1 MNSEAEQNQE
11 TPTAAAPEAAPA
23 TAATDEAAAPEPAQ
37 PDLMTL
43 MEQQLNLLK
52 GELAQAKDQ
61 YIRSLAELENFKR
74 RKNEETKDRLK
85 YSTQGL
91 AKAVIIG
98 LDNLEL
104 ALNQAQPGE
113 HEQFA
118 SFIKGIEMVKV
129 HLLDSLSKNDIQ
141 RFDPKGEKFD
151 PNRHEALGMIETSE
165 VPDGHVAGVMQA
177 GYLLHDRVIRP
188 ARVQVGKKPAE
199 QTN

>member
-11 TPTAAAPEAAPA
+11 TPSAVEPEAAPA
-23 TAATDEAAAPEPAQ
+23 AADQTAQEPAQ

-43 MEQQLNLLK
+43 MEQQLALLK
-52 GELAQAKDQ
+52 TELAQAKDQ

-85 YSTQGL
+85 FATQGL
-91 AKAVIIG
+91 AKGVIIG

-104 ALNQAQPGE
+104 ALGQAQPGE

-118 SFIKGIEMVKV
+118 NFIKGIEMVKLQ
-129 HLLDSLSKNDIQ
+129 LLDSLTKNDVQ

-151 PNRHEALGMIETSE
+151 PNRHEALGMMETSE
-165 VPDGHVAGVMQA
+165 VPEGHVAGVLQA